1 MATIL
6 EKANQIL
13 EEKNTK
19 LLPENIREGINVL
32 GVDGTLK
39 DLAASTI
46 NGTITAQDVVLGK
59 VAYSQGEEITGELPV
74 EASLS
79 VENADVWTDD
89 LNVIFKITNTTL
101 KAIEANGEIMI
112 SALHSAVAEAIGLT
126 SEKIKNGETIIGV
139 TGIYTG
145 TEEPEDPESPEEPV
159 VINVDKTYN
168 FTLTE
173 TIAEDID
180 LVERASTDNLAI
192 MSADETTI
200 IYCMSAYMI
209 GKATITETGMD
220 SYLYMDADVIAKLRE
235 LSGDNVS
242 IVEDA
247 DQTRGWKHVVMA
259 DGAYVISNATVPE
272 TFEMTVGSIDL
283 AGETQDVLNIEPFSW
298 LIASVE
304 EVVTPEPDPEEIP
317 EEEV

>member
-32 GVDGTLK
+32 GINGTLK

-46 NGTITAQDVVLGK
+46 NGTITAQDVVFGK

-74 EASLS
+74 ETSLS

-89 LNVIFKITNTTL
+89 LNVTFKITNTTL

-112 SALHSAVAEAIGLT
+112 SAPHSAVAEAIGLT

-145 TEEPEDPESPEEPV
+145 AEEPEDPELPEEPV
-159 VINVDKTYN
+159 VINTGKTYN

-180 LVERASTDNLAI
+180 LVEHASTDNLAI

-220 SYLYMDADVIAKLRE
+220 SYLYMDANVIDKLRE

-242 IVEDA
+242 ILEDA
-247 DQTRGWKHVVMA
+247 DQTRGWKHVVMT
-259 DGAYVISNATVPE
+259 DGVYVISNATVPE
-272 TFEMTVGSIDL
+272 TFEMAVGSIDL
-283 AGETQDVLNIEPFSW
+283 GGEVQDSLNIEPFSW

-317 EEEV
+317 EEEA